1 MVRGNRHAHRNGTH
15 HQHTPDHARRRQH
28 PTSSQRQS
36 VRSHHHQ
43 HRKQGN
49 PRKQTAGETLQRAPR
64 KPNQQPNRRRTRNA
78 KSRRIQSATRHPT
91 QRRHGNHQLPETR
104 HQLPIRH
111 GTSEQTL
118 AIGAGHWEG
127 TSLPIGGAGTHTVI
141 TAHRGLADKL
151 MFTKLDQARE
161 GDEFTITTLGETLTY
176 QVQTIRTITPDDFT
190 WINKHDASA
199 DQATLMTCTPYGINT
214 HRLLIT
220 GTRVPNHDECP
231 PETGCLTDGT
241 LSTTA
246 FALTA
251 IWATLTTLARHS
263 YNEMHDRRSTLPAPR
278 THRIQSRKTTA
289 RPNRHSP
296 RHRRQVAGRPK
307 RL

>member
-15 HQHTPDHARRRQH
+15 HQHPPDHARRRQH

-49 PRKQTAGETLQRAPR
+49 PRKQTAGETLHARLA
-64 KPNQQPNRRRTRNA
+64 NQTSNQTDGEPATQNPDEYNRQLVIPP
-78 KSRRIQSATRHPT
+78 SDVMATINYPKL
-91 QRRHGNHQLPETR
+91 GIS
-104 HQLPIRH
+104 LPIRH

-161 GDEFTITTLGETLTY
+161 GDEFTITTLGENPHLSSANNPHHHPRRFHLDK
-176 QVQTIRTITPDDFT
+176 QTRR
-190 WINKHDASA
+190 
-199 DQATLMTCTPYGINT
+199 Q
-214 HRLLIT
+214 
-220 GTRVPNHDECP
+220 
-231 PETGCLTDGT
+231 
-241 LSTTA
+241 
-246 FALTA
+246 
-251 IWATLTTLARHS
+251 
-263 YNEMHDRRSTLPAPR
+263 RRSGHPYDLHPIRHQHPPASH
-278 THRIQSRKTTA
+278 HRNA
-289 RPNRHSP
+289 RPQPRRMPARNRMP
-296 RHRRQVAGRPK
+296 HRRNPLHHGIRAHSHLGDPHHTRTA
-307 RL
+307 